1 MYPSFARISRHH
13 APGRYRPSHGAA
25 RLLLGAALLGTVAC
39 SRDADQQ
46 PVIGLVTKTETNPFF
61 VKMKDGAEQAATAQS
76 IRLLVGAGR
85 SDGDNAGQV
94 AAIENQVAAGAKVI
108 LISPSDAK
116 AIVPTISR
124 LRREGVLVIAL
135 DSPTDPLEATDGFF
149 GTDNYKAGVLI
160 GAYAKA
166 KLGATPPRVVTIDL
180 IPGHPTGA
188 QRHNGFLKGLGLA
201 SNERAS
207 NENAAPSEVVC
218 MGDSV
223 GDQAKAQTVM
233 ENCLQS
239 APEVNVVYAIN
250 EPSAAGAYNALVKA
264 GRDKDVFIVT
274 VDGGCRGVA
283 DVAAGHFAATAQ
295 QYPVRM
301 AELGVEAS
309 VEFLRSGKKPEGFI
323 DTGVALVSA
332 QKLDGVESLSVE
344 EGTARCWGTK

>member
-1 MYPSFARISRHH
+1 MHITP
-13 APGRYRPSHGAA
+13 RYFLRPSTQETGPTAAPARRMLLAFCALALMACARTDDGA
-25 RLLLGAALLGTVAC
+25 G
-39 SRDADQQ
+39 
-46 PVIGLVTKTETNPFF
+46 VIGLVTKTETNPFF
-61 VKMKDGAEQAATAQS
+61 VKMKEGAEQAAASQALQ
-76 IRLLVGAGR
+76 LLSGAGR

-94 AAIENQVAAGAKVI
+94 ATIENQVAAGAKVI

-116 AIVPTISR
+116 AIVPTITR
-124 LRREGVLVIAL
+124 LRKDGVLVIAL
-135 DSPTDPLEATDGFF
+135 DSPTDPMDATDGFF
-149 GTDNYKAGVLI
+149 GTDNYRAGELI

-166 KLGATPPRVVTIDL
+166 RLGSTPPKVVTIDL

-188 QRHNGFLKGLGLA
+188 QRHNGFLKGMGLTT
-201 SNERAS
+201 NERTS

-233 ENCLQS
+233 ENCLQT
-239 APEVNVVYAIN
+239 APGVNVVYAIN
-250 EPSAAGAYNALVKA
+250 EPSAAGAYNALLKA
-264 GRDKDVFIVT
+264 GREKDVFIVT

-301 AELGVEAS
+301 AELGVLAGA
-309 VEFLRSGKKPEGFI
+309 EFLRTGKKPTGFT
-323 DTGVALVSA
+323 DTGVALVA
-332 QKLDGVESLSVE
+332 GTPMAGVESLTVE

>member
-1 MYPSFARISRHH
+1 MHLSLAPLSRCLSS
-13 APGRYRPSHGAA
+13 GRRRSVRRAIRFLIGVTSLSA
-25 RLLLGAALLGTVAC
+25 VAC
-39 SRDADQQ
+39 TRADDQQ
-46 PVIGLVTKTETNPFF
+46 PIIGLVTKTETNPFF
-61 VKMKDGAEQAATAQS
+61 VKMKEGAEQAATAQAV
-76 IRLLVGAGR
+76 RLLVGAGR
-85 SDGDNAGQV
+85 SDGDNAGQA

-124 LRREGVLVIAL
+124 LRRDGVLVIAL
-135 DSPTDPLEATDGFF
+135 DSPTDPLNATDGFF
-149 GTDNYKAGVLI
+149 GTDNFKAGVLI

-166 KLGATPPRVVTIDL
+166 RLGATAPKVVTIDL

-188 QRHNGFLKGLGLA
+188 QRHNGFLKGLGLP
-201 SNERAS
+201 SNERES
-207 NENAAPSEVVC
+207 NENAAPPEVVC

-233 ENCLQS
+233 ENCLLS
-239 APEVNVVYAIN
+239 APGVNVVYAIN

-301 AELGVEAS
+301 AELGVQAAI
-309 VEFLRSGKKPEGFI
+309 EFLRSGKKPEGFI
-323 DTGVALVSA
+323 DTGVALVSDK
-332 QKLDGVESLSVE
+332 KLDGVESLSVA
-344 EGTARCWGTK
+344 EGTARCWGAK